1 SPVQEKS
8 IIREKKRVSHFSPSI
23 QHSDRDQCPPLLSFP
38 QKRAACEPYLHSSSH
53 HGHPPAPYPRSSR
66 YDMAPCFP
74 SYSPHIYTHYDGV
87 GQGSD
92 LFGPS
97 QPSYYDNLHP
107 LQGTMHHPSTFH
119 SHHSH
124 LDVPFPSSSSSSRS
138 ISSFS
143 TSSYPSLS
151 LDFSCDGLLDSSN
164 PRLSLER
171 IYPVEPSGFFI
182 SPNSSSISPESVFC
196 SDLVP
201 GKCTFPSLP
210 SYNIP
215 LQEYCNILTNL
226 LFESDRKILGEVGFA
241 SESTQ
246 SQLSEHMPP
255 SQSSLSIPSSQDSF
269 SESHGELD
277 PIPMPKVDPLI
288 DIDAE
293 DDDNPYAVSEYVKEI
308 YQYLLEAEQKGR
320 PDPNYLIRQPDLAPK
335 MRSILIDWI
344 SEVHTNFK
352 LPNEALFLSV
362 QICDRF
368 LSSKKQVVRRRLQ
381 LLGIASLVI
390 ASKFEDSYTQ
400 SIDKF
405 VYMTDGAFTRD
416 ELVQMEKVILTT
428 LRFSLSFPTSI
439 TFLRR
444 YAKIAELSHPQR
456 YLSFLIA
463 ELCLMDIKMLKYRPS
478 FLAAA
483 AIYLSNVISG
493 KDGWSSTLYE
503 HTGYQEADVS
513 ALALIVKKSCGAG
526 LSSRLVAIRR
536 KYSSSRYFNVSG
548 ILKGFYKRI

>member
-1 SPVQEKS
+1 MASYLSSEITYFQHASRSENTITLSKNPSKSNVLSSIHPEPNPELATSSSVLKFSEKIHSKPLKPSKSKRSMRKGNKTTRRIKKKRTKRNSRRHSCWTTAEVNMATFLHFRLTNKWKLYEKYYDDIVRRPTQIKCKIFNLKTKKQFEAVTQKSIELVRESGLNPTDCDISEALHSLAMIESPLGRIPEMHLLSDHDDEECDMEQTLDHEEGMCETPLPRPSYSASDRSQSSNPILFPKIESSSIFRSRGDISPVQEKS

-201 GKCTFPSLP
+201 G
-210 SYNIP
+210 
-215 LQEYCNILTNL
+215 
-226 LFESDRKILGEVGFA
+226 
-241 SESTQ
+241 
-246 SQLSEHMPP
+246 
-255 SQSSLSIPSSQDSF
+255 
-269 SESHGELD
+269 
-277 PIPMPKVDPLI
+277 
-288 DIDAE
+288 
-293 DDDNPYAVSEYVKEI
+293 
-308 YQYLLEAEQKGR
+308 
-320 PDPNYLIRQPDLAPK
+320 
-335 MRSILIDWI
+335 
-344 SEVHTNFK
+344 
-352 LPNEALFLSV
+352 
-362 QICDRF
+362 
-368 LSSKKQVVRRRLQ
+368 
-381 LLGIASLVI
+381 
-390 ASKFEDSYTQ
+390 
-400 SIDKF
+400 
-405 VYMTDGAFTRD
+405 
-416 ELVQMEKVILTT
+416 
-428 LRFSLSFPTSI
+428 
-439 TFLRR
+439 
-444 YAKIAELSHPQR
+444 
-456 YLSFLIA
+456 
-463 ELCLMDIKMLKYRPS
+463 
-478 FLAAA
+478 
-483 AIYLSNVISG
+483 
-493 KDGWSSTLYE
+493 
-503 HTGYQEADVS
+503 
-513 ALALIVKKSCGAG
+513 
-526 LSSRLVAIRR
+526 
-536 KYSSSRYFNVSG
+536 
-548 ILKGFYKRI
+548 